1 LARRA
6 SVWHRMRFSS
16 SSSSS
21 IQIHPSVYPTARRD
35 ESIVDNYHGTM
46 VPDPYRWMEDPDS
59 EETRHFVDQLNAI
72 SEPFIAQA
80 ASRET
85 IRKRTSAWTQD
96 GSILAYG
103 LSEKGSDWFRGVDKK
118 DLEDTIT
125 GVKHS
130 SLSWMRDKSGLF
142 YCKYP
147 DHKTAIDGTSVEKH
161 ENHSLYFHRMGTD
174 CKDDVLVYDRR
185 DSSNFMIGGTVTED
199 GRYLIIDVSR
209 GCDPF
214 NMMYYYDLST
224 MNGPIGRINPTPLF
238 DKLEAKYE

>member
-1 LARRA
+1 
-6 SVWHRMRFSS
+6 
-16 SSSSS
+16 
-21 IQIHPSVYPTARRD
+21 
-35 ESIVDNYHGTM
+35 
-46 VPDPYRWMEDPDS
+46 MEDPDS

-85 IRKRTSAWTQD
+85 IRKR
-96 GSILAYG
+96 L
-103 LSEKGSDWFRGVDKK
+103 FRGVDKK

-214 NMMYYYDLST
+214 NMLYYYDLST
-224 MNGPIGRINPTPLF
+224 MNGPIGKINPTPLF